1 MSKRKFVILF
11 VVFFVILLPT
21 GWAVRSPVG
30 PGTVPPSSY
39 SSGQIRTPNPI
50 DTSGNLVITGNV
62 RGGRHFRGVVPYQS
76 ETDFRAEIPSSSLDS
91 FLRHS
96 AGSEDLDRF
105 FGGTVPYYSPSR
117 TVTSVSPGQTAI
129 FKPPATTYGAYRTR
143 GVASDT
149 IETLLPRQYQRTGTI
164 RLDTVLTN
172 IRTRPMSKTTK
183 QLEEMLST
191 QIDKYPYIT
200 KSLPKDNIDKQR
212 TVQIEQLQSDSK
224 QISSEAI
231 GLKKGLGDQSLYA
244 QDLRPAA
251 KDELSHEVSQ
261 LPESERVW
269 KMQKPKELLIGD
281 KQFDTDEKMDVYE
294 QMKRQFD
301 GFQKTYEPWRT
312 KTKRKTERT
321 TLADDD
327 EEEKPK
333 GRRKSGQTTSSYVPE
348 SQVPGADNFQTRSVL
363 SDKSPVFLENNKVK
377 TPHKTFASSI
387 KDEFNEH
394 IRVAENYLKEG
405 KYYKAADAYTLA
417 SIYKPTDPLGYA
429 GKSHALFAA
438 GEYMS
443 SALFLYKTLNMFP
456 EYARVKID
464 IVAMV
469 GDRDTLE
476 TRIAD
481 VERQLKKTDAPE
493 LNFLLGYVYYQIGR
507 LNEAKNQAEI
517 ACEKM
522 PDVLAADALKQAVD
536 EASK

>member
-1 MSKRKFVILF
+1 MSKRWFVILS
-11 VVFFVILLPT
+11 VVFFVILSPT

-50 DTSGNLVITGNV
+50 DTSGNLVITGNI

-76 ETDFRAEIPSSSLDS
+76 ETDFRAEIPSSTLDS
-91 FLRHS
+91 FLRRS
-96 AGSEDLDRF
+96 AGSEDIGRF
-105 FGGTVPYYSPSR
+105 FGETIPYYSPTR
-117 TVTSVSPGQTAI
+117 TVTSVRPGQTVI
-129 FKPPATTYGAYRTR
+129 FKPPAATYGAYRTR

-149 IETLLPRQYQRTGTI
+149 TETLLPRQYQRTGTI
-164 RLDTVLTN
+164 RSDIILTN

-183 QLEEMLST
+183 QLEKILST
-191 QIDKYPYIT
+191 QIDRYPYIT
-200 KSLPKDNIDKQR
+200 KSIPTDSVDRKS
-212 TVQIEQLQSDSK
+212 TVQIEQLQSDPK
-224 QISSEAI
+224 QVSDEAI
-231 GLKKGLGDQSLYA
+231 RLNKGLIDQSWYD

-251 KDELSHEVSQ
+251 KDELNPEISQ

-269 KMQKPKELLIGD
+269 KTQKPKEPVVGD
-281 KQFDTDEKMDVYE
+281 KPFETYEKRDVYE

-301 GFQKTYEPWRT
+301 DFQKIYKPLRT
-312 KTKRKTERT
+312 KTKRKTEEA
-321 TLADDD
+321 TLAADD
-327 EEEKPK
+327 EEEKLEK
-333 GRRKSGQTTSSYVPE
+333 KQKSGRRTSSYVAN
-348 SQVPGADNFQTRSVL
+348 SKIPGADNFQIKSAL
-363 SDKSPVFLENNKVK
+363 SDTSSVSLEDKNIK
-377 TPHKTFASSI
+377 TSHKTFASSI
-387 KDEFNEH
+387 KDKFNEH
-394 IRVAENYLKEG
+394 IRAAENYLKEG

-417 SIYKPTDPLGYA
+417 SIYKPSDPLAYA

-456 EYARVKID
+456 EYARFKID

-507 LNEAKNQAEI
+507 LNEAKKQAEI
-517 ACEKM
+517 ACKKM
-522 PDVLAADALKQAVD
+522 PDVLAADALKEAVD
-536 EASK
+536 NVSE

>member
-1 MSKRKFVILF
+1 MNKRWFVIVF
-11 VVFFVILLPT
+11 VVFFVILSPT

-50 DTSGNLVITGNV
+50 DTSGNLVITGNI

-76 ETDFRAEIPSSSLDS
+76 ETDFRAEIPSSSFDS
-91 FLRHS
+91 FLRRS
-96 AGSEDLDRF
+96 AGSEDLGHF
-105 FGGTVPYYSPSR
+105 SGEALPYYSQTR
-117 TVTSVSPGQTAI
+117 TVTSVRPGQTAI
-129 FKPPATTYGAYRTR
+129 FRPPATTYGTYNTR
-143 GVASDT
+143 RVASDT

-164 RLDTVLTN
+164 RPDTLLTN

-183 QLEEMLST
+183 QLEEILST
-191 QIDKYPYIT
+191 QIDRYPYIT
-200 KSLPKDNIDKQR
+200 KSIPTDNIDRKS
-212 TVQIEQLQSDSK
+212 TVQIEQLQSDPK
-224 QISSEAI
+224 QVSDEAI
-231 GLKKGLGDQSLYA
+231 RLKKGLIDQSWYE

-251 KDELSHEVSQ
+251 KDELSPEILE

-269 KMQKPKELLIGD
+269 KTQKPKEPVVGD
-281 KQFDTDEKMDVYE
+281 KPFDTYEKMDVYE

-301 GFQKTYEPWRT
+301 NFQKTYKPLRT
-312 KTKRKTERT
+312 KTKRKTEEAT
-321 TLADDD
+321 IVADDEK
-327 EEEKPK
+327 EEPENKH
-333 GRRKSGQTTSSYVPE
+333 KSGRVKSSYVVN
-348 SQVPGADNFQTRSVL
+348 SKVPGTDNFQTKSAP
-363 SDKSPVFLENNKVK
+363 SDKSSVFLEDKNIK
-377 TPHKTFASSI
+377 TSHKTFASSI

-394 IRVAENYLKEG
+394 IRAAENYLKEG
-405 KYYKAADAYTLA
+405 KYYRAADAYTLA
-417 SIYKPTDPLGYA
+417 SIYKPSDPLAYA

-456 EYARVKID
+456 EYARFKID
-464 IVAMV
+464 IVTMV

-507 LNEAKNQAEI
+507 LNEAKKQAEI
-517 ACEKM
+517 AYKKM
-522 PDVLAADALKQAVD
+522 PDVLAAEALKEAVD
-536 EASK
+536 NVSK

>member
-1 MSKRKFVILF
+1 MSKRRFVILS
-11 VVFFVILLPT
+11 VVFFVILSPT

-50 DTSGNLVITGNV
+50 DTSGNLVITGNI

-91 FLRHS
+91 FLRRS
-96 AGSEDLDRF
+96 AGSEDLGDY
-105 FGGTVPYYSPSR
+105 FGETIPYYSPTR

-129 FKPPATTYGAYRTR
+129 FRPPAATYGAYSTR

-164 RLDTVLTN
+164 RPDTILTN

-183 QLEEMLST
+183 QLEEILST
-191 QIDKYPYIT
+191 QIDRYPYIT
-200 KSLPKDNIDKQR
+200 KSIPTDNIDKKS
-212 TVQIEQLQSDSK
+212 TVQIEQLQSDPK
-224 QISSEAI
+224 QVSDEAVRSN
-231 GLKKGLGDQSLYA
+231 KGLIDQSWHA
-244 QDLRPAA
+244 QDLRPAV
-251 KDELSHEVSQ
+251 KDQLSPEISQ

-269 KMQKPKELLIGD
+269 KTQKPEEPVVGD
-281 KQFDTDEKMDVYE
+281 EPFDNYEKLDIYE

-312 KTKRKTERT
+312 KTKRKIEEA

-327 EEEKPK
+327 EEEKPENK
-333 GRRKSGQTTSSYVPE
+333 YKSGQRTSSYVAN
-348 SQVPGADNFQTRSVL
+348 SKIPGADNFQTKSAPSDTSSVSL
-363 SDKSPVFLENNKVK
+363 EDKNIK
-377 TPHKTFASSI
+377 TSHNTFASSI

-394 IRVAENYLKEG
+394 IRAAENYLKEG

-417 SIYKPTDPLGYA
+417 SIYKPTDPLAYA

-456 EYARVKID
+456 EYARFKID

-469 GDRDTLE
+469 GDRDKLE
-476 TRIAD
+476 SRIAD
-481 VERQLKKTDAPE
+481 VERLLKKTDAPE
-493 LNFLLGYVYYQIGR
+493 LNFLLGYIYYQIGR
-507 LNEAKNQAEI
+507 LNEAKKQAEI
-517 ACEKM
+517 AYQKM
-522 PDVLAADALKQAVD
+522 PDVLAAEALKEAVD
-536 EASK
+536 NVSE

>member
-1 MSKRKFVILF
+1 MSKRKFVFLYVF
-11 VVFFVILLPT
+11 FFVILLPT

-39 SSGQIRTPNPI
+39 SSGQISTPNPI

-76 ETDFRAEIPSSSLDS
+76 ETDFRAVIPSSSLDS
-91 FLRHS
+91 FLRRS
-96 AGSEDLDRF
+96 AGTEDIGRF
-105 FGGTVPYYSPSR
+105 SGETLPYYSPTS
-117 TVTSVSPGQTAI
+117 TVTSVSPGQTAV
-129 FKPPATTYGAYRTR
+129 FRPPSTTYGAYRTR
-143 GVASDT
+143 GAASNT
-149 IETLLPRQYQRTGTI
+149 IDTLLPRQYQRAVAI
-164 RLDTVLTN
+164 RQDAILKN

-183 QLEEMLST
+183 ELEEMLST
-191 QIDKYPYIT
+191 QIDRYRYIRKT
-200 KSLPKDNIDKQR
+200 IPTDNIDKQR
-212 TVQIEQLQSDSK
+212 TVQIEQLQSDPK
-224 QISSEAI
+224 QISSDAV
-231 GLKKGLGDQSLYA
+231 GLKKNLGDRTFYA
-244 QDLRPAA
+244 QDLRPVA
-251 KDELSHEVSQ
+251 KDEPSPEVSR

-269 KMQKPKELLIGD
+269 KMQEPKELVVGEEP
-281 KQFDTDEKMDVYE
+281 FDNYGKLDVYE

-321 TLADDD
+321 ALADD

-363 SDKSPVFLENNKVK
+363 SDKRSVSFEDKNVK
-377 TPHKTFASSI
+377 TSHKTFASSLQ
-387 KDEFNEH
+387 DEFNGH
-394 IRVAENYLKEG
+394 IRAAENYLKEG

-417 SIYKPTDPLGYA
+417 SIYKPTDPLAYA

-456 EYARVKID
+456 EYALVKID

-507 LNEAKNQAEI
+507 LNEAKKQAEI

-522 PDVLAADALKQAVD
+522 PEVLAADALKQAVD
-536 EASK
+536 KASQ

>member
-1 MSKRKFVILF
+1 MSKRKFVILS
-11 VVFFVILLPT
+11 VLFFVILLPT

-39 SSGQIRTPNPI
+39 SSGLIRTPNPI

-91 FLRHS
+91 FLRRS

-105 FGGTVPYYSPSR
+105 LGETVPYYSSSR

-129 FKPPATTYGAYRTR
+129 FKPPSTTYGVYRTR
-143 GVASDT
+143 GTASNT
-149 IETLLPRQYQRTGTI
+149 IDTLLPRQYQRAGAIRQDTI
-164 RLDTVLTN
+164 LKN

-191 QIDKYPYIT
+191 QIDRYPYIT
-200 KSLPKDNIDKQR
+200 KTIPTDNIDKQR
-212 TVQIEQLQSDSK
+212 TVQIEQLQSDPK
-224 QISSEAI
+224 QISSEAV
-231 GLKKGLGDQSLYA
+231 GLKKNLGDRSFYA

-251 KDELSHEVSQ
+251 KDELSPEVSQ

-269 KMQKPKELLIGD
+269 KMQEPKEPVIGD
-281 KQFDTDEKMDVYE
+281 KQFEAYEKMDVYE

-321 TLADDD
+321 TLADD
-327 EEEKPK
+327 EEEKPE
-333 GRRKSGQTTSSYVPE
+333 GRRKSGQRTSSYVPE

-363 SDKSPVFLENNKVK
+363 SDKSSVSLENNKVK
-377 TPHKTFASSI
+377 TAHKTFASPV

-394 IRVAENYLKEG
+394 IRAAENYLKEG

-417 SIYKPTDPLGYA
+417 SIYKPTDPLAYA

-507 LNEAKNQAEI
+507 LNEAKKQAET

-536 EASK
+536 KASK